1 MPMIEPVLTVFIN
14 MFKCRQPMFECPLP
28 TNWYDYT
35 QIEVMNTRARSAGLL
50 KEEKVTNLSQI
61 IFTNDAIHIWNL
73 AWKDIKKL
81 VSLYSARKAIK
92 AFVSSVPIWKWKL
105 NLLTLTWLGQCESH
119 YEYCVI
125 VTLKVAVNIVIIY
138 WFAILNCG
146 ECPE

>member
-81 VSLYSARKAIK
+81 VSLYSANKTGLQSVLIPVERILGVFFRKVLMQK
-92 AFVSSVPIWKWKL
+92 MVQNVFKKSFKK
-105 NLLTLTWLGQCESH
+105 
-119 YEYCVI
+119 
-125 VTLKVAVNIVIIY
+125 
-138 WFAILNCG
+138 
-146 ECPE
+146 